1 MKRVIALLAISACVL
16 FPTGM
21 VLGGV
26 GNPSGTGQPNQSC
39 ESQPSAPS
47 SSSGG
52 GATSS
57 TNTGSAFS
65 PSGKSGTVYAGEQPQ
80 NSNNQM
86 SVSQYDVAC
95 FQQP

>member
-1 MKRVIALLAISACVL
+1 MKRVIASLAISACVL
-16 FPTGM
+16 FPAGI
-21 VLGGV
+21 VLGA

-39 ESQPSAPS
+39 ESQPAAPS

-52 GATSS
+52 GATSTS
-57 TNTGSAFS
+57 NSGSPFS
-65 PSGKSGTVYAGEQPQ
+65 PSGQSGTVYAGEQPQ
-80 NSNNQM
+80 NSSNPM